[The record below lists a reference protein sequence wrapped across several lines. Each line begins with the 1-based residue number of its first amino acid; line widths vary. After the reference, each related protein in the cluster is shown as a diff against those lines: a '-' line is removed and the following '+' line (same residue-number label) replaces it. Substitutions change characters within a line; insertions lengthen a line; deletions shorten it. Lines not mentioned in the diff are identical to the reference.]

1 MAGYAPPTR
10 RRGYTLLEMLVVV
23 AILAILV
30 TLALPAMRRW
40 LGRSELQSAAK
51 QLAGE
56 LARARL
62 EAIES
67 GRPQKFRFQP
77 GARRFEIV
85 PKPAPIGEIGLPFSG
100 GVTAVSPPIS
110 AQLAPDQPKQF
121 DLPAGVSFVAQEK
134 AESLSPDMALFSDF
148 DSAEWSAPIVFYPNG
163 RTSRAEIRLKGDR
176 GRFIDVT
183 LRGWTGEV
191 KIGRTFQRE
200 PPQ

>member
-30 TLALPAMRRW
+30 TLALPAMHRW

-110 AQLAPDQPKQF
+110 AQL
-121 DLPAGVSFVAQEK
+121 VSFVAQEK